1 MAWLSVFPNAQT
13 DVRDCGGIMA
23 RGGFS
28 RRRSG
33 IPMNVV
39 GILLA
44 VGVVVVIG
52 ALFYLSG
59 QAESKKPPQTEITV
73 EATNVAPH

>member
-1 MAWLSVFPNAQT
+1 
-13 DVRDCGGIMA
+13 MA

-39 GILLA
+39 GILLV

-52 ALFYLSG
+52 AMFYFSG

>member
-1 MAWLSVFPNAQT
+1 
-13 DVRDCGGIMA
+13 MA

-39 GILLA
+39 GILVA

-52 ALFYLSG
+52 AMFYFSG
-59 QAESKKPPQTEITV
+59 QAESKKPPQTEITLEGKDV
-73 EATNVAPH
+73 TNVGPH